1 MSENRN
7 IVSVFKSRN
16 NILNILNSRGFNINS
31 YSGFSVNEIHSLVT
45 NDLLDML
52 VTNEITNKKVY
63 IKYFNLDK
71 SIRPNNVHEIVESL
85 FNIEQILNNTDELI
99 IITKDEPNETL
110 QKLQR
115 SIYAHDNIYV
125 NIINIERLQFNIL
138 EHTLV
143 PKHTVIYDVNHI
155 ESIKKQ
161 YNIINN
167 SEFPTISRFDPVS
180 QVLGIRPGELFE
192 IERSSKTA
200 IKNKFY
206 RICST

>member
-16 NILNILNSRGFNINS
+16 NILNILKSRGFNINN
-31 YSGFSVNEIHSLVT
+31 YNGFSMNEIHSLVT

-52 VTNEITNKKVY
+52 VTNETTNKKVY
-63 IKYFNLDK
+63 IKYFNLEK

-115 SIYAHDNIYV
+115 SIYVHDNLYI

-138 EHTLV
+138 EHSLV
-143 PKHTVIYDVNHI
+143 PKHTVIYDKDII
-155 ESIKKQ
+155 ENIKQQ
-161 YNIINN
+161 YNIVDD

>member
-143 PKHTVIYDVNHI
+143 PKHTVIYDVNDI
-155 ESIKKQ
+155 ENIKKQ

>member
-16 NILNILNSRGFNINS
+16 NILNILKSRGFNINN
-31 YSGFSVNEIHSLVT
+31 YNGFSINEIHSLVT

-52 VTNEITNKKVY
+52 VTNETTNKKVY
-63 IKYFNLDK
+63 IKYFNLEK

-99 IITKDEPNETL
+99 IINKDEPNETL

-115 SIYAHDNIYV
+115 SIYVHDNLYI

-138 EHTLV
+138 EHSLV
-143 PKHTVIYDVNHI
+143 PKHTVIYDKDII
-155 ESIKKQ
+155 ENIKQK
-161 YNIINN
+161 YNIVDD